1 MEDQIFVI
9 FNTIWNFLRT
19 WWWIILPFI
28 LIKPFLFI
36 YLWWRN
42 QVWFGKMRSIV
53 LEIKPPKEVL
63 RPIKA
68 METVFNGLW
77 HFYDPP
83 NYREKW
89 FEGKMQLGFSLEIA
103 CFGGEPHFFIRI
115 PENARN
121 LVESTLYSQY
131 PDLEIK
137 EVDDYTKKVPQDVP
151 NKDWEIWG
159 TDYEQLKDD
168 IYPIKTYSKFFEEKP
183 EISKEEKRID
193 PMSNL
198 LEGMAKFKPGEQLWV
213 QIMAKPV
220 SHLEESKDFIEKA
233 KKEVDKLVNR
243 PKPSVS
249 KPIVEEAIDVL
260 VTGEP
265 PKEEEE
271 KKEGGIMPAMELTP
285 GEMKVVSAIE
295 DKISKYAFECSIRFL
310 QLGKRDV
317 FFSPNK
323 AIPMGFFDL
332 FGTVDLN
339 GLKPMRRT
347 ITKVHT
353 VWLWFL
359 DNRRV
364 YVRKRRMFR
373 NFIERL
379 GPFCPW
385 PGGTFIL
392 NIEELASLYHFPGR
406 GVTAAPSISRVE
418 AKRGEA
424 PIELPTE

>member
-1 MEDQIFVI
+1 MEEQIWLI
-9 FNTIWNFLRT
+9 LNTIWDFLRT
-19 WWWIILPFI
+19 WWWVIIPFI
-28 LIKPFLFI
+28 LIKPFLFL

-42 QVWFGKMRSIV
+42 SVWLDKIRFIL

-103 CFGGEPHFFIRI
+103 CLGGKPHFFIRI
-115 PENARN
+115 PENLRN

-137 EVDDYTKKVPQDVP
+137 EVDDYTKYIPQDVP
-151 NKDWEIWG
+151 NKEWEIWG
-159 TDYEQLKDD
+159 CDYDQLKDD
-168 IYPIKTYSKFFEEKP
+168 VYPIKTYSKFFEERP
-183 EISKEEKRID
+183 EVAKEEKRID
-193 PMSNL
+193 PISNL
-198 LEGMAKFKPGEQLWV
+198 LEGMAKFKPEEQLWV

-243 PKPSVS
+243 PKPPVP
-249 KPIVEEAIDVL
+249 KPIVEEAVGVL
-260 VTGEP
+260 VTGKPPAEP
-265 PKEEEE
+265 E
-271 KKEGGIMPAMELTP
+271 KKERAILPEMELTP
-285 GEMKVVSAIE
+285 GEKKVVAAVE
-295 DKISKYAFECSIRFL
+295 DKISKYAFECSVRFL
-310 QLGKRDV
+310 QLGKRNV
-317 FFSPNK
+317 FFSANK

-332 FGTVDLN
+332 FGTADLN
-339 GLKPMRRT
+339 GLKPMKKT

-353 VWLWFL
+353 IWLWFL

-364 YVRKRRMFR
+364 YVRKRKMFR

-379 GPFCPW
+379 SPFFPF
-385 PGGTFIL
+385 PGGNFIL
-392 NIEELASLYHFPGR
+392 NIEELASIYHFPGR
-406 GVTAAPSISRVE
+406 GVTAAPAISRVE

-424 PIELPTE
+424 PPELPTE